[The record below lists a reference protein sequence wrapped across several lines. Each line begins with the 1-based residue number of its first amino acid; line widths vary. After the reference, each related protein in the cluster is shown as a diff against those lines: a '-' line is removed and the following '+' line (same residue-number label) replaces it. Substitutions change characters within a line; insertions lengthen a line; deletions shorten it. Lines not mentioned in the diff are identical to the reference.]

1 MVFEL
6 QFLNVCK
13 DVSDSSFFSHTAR
26 LWNSLTAVCFPWPI
40 IYIALTL
47 FKMDLFRA
55 AHRWG
60 EGEKAPSINS
70 VTHPTMMKLG
80 TVIPHLAK
88 NIQKR
93 YKSCDIHLDISI
105 FSLEISNLCYI
116 KKHRCRL
123 HFNNIISNSFD
134 FF

>member
-1 MVFEL
+1 
-6 QFLNVCK
+6 
-13 DVSDSSFFSHTAR
+13 
-26 LWNSLTAVCFPWPI
+26 
-40 IYIALTL
+40 
-47 FKMDLFRA
+47 MDLFRA

-93 YKSCDIHLDISI
+93 YKSCDTHLDISI

-123 HFNNIISNSFD
+123 HLNNIILTFFSLVLKIVSKYGCNFD
-134 FF
+134 DVSKIGYSRPS